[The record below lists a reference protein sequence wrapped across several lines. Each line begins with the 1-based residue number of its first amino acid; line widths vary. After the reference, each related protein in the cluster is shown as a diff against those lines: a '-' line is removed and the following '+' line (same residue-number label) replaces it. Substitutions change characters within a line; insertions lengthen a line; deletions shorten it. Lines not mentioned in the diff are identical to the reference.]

1 LEQRR
6 AEMVE
11 RVAAQAAEAAKA
23 EAKITAETEAPVR
36 TKARDGAGG
45 RLPHG
50 IYRGSTPGT
59 YRADAGRDPKSGKRR
74 RKDGFATVAEAETWR
89 ERSLAAD
96 STGELAVI
104 DFTAKLPL
112 AFGRALWDVK
122 TRLKAK
128 QSEAERRASKLAPPA
143 GSASTAS
150 AAPTQLGNS
159 PIFPSGSESASAA
172 RGNGGVQDV
181 LPCALFELPAGR
193 FEFSPELLVEM
204 ATFWIERHPKGQ
216 AGVTFSRAA
225 ELWLASKKLKKVR
238 PRTYGDCKDGIE
250 FWAGS
255 LGSRRCVDI
264 STADLEAVLA
274 KKRGEVGAL
283 RVRNLIVKVSALF
296 TWLQTIGQLAPG
308 DTNNPASG
316 VVRPMIDE
324 DVPTPFTVDEASAL
338 LSLALQTQAELGCMS
353 YVAVGLFAGARFT
366 EMTRLKWGQHIAGDE
381 ELRRYRLPATAR
393 LLATAADEDYDDD
406 EDDEEENELLLRVT
420 PDVAKKRRQ
429 RLVQMPPNLC
439 AILLEMQKRGW
450 IQPGQPL
457 LPPERKQK
465 LFRRFA
471 EANGIAWKD
480 NGLRSGFGSHYFA
493 ATGSV
498 EATVAAMGHTG
509 DAATFRNHY
518 FKLCSRKQGRRYFKL
533 GFAGLDS
540 IPVFPL
546 KVTLVDWVTAAKG
559 IQTDHDAV
567 AA

>member
-1 LEQRR
+1 LEQRI
-6 AEMVE
+6 AEMAE
-11 RVAAQAAEAAKA
+11 RVAAQAAESAKA
-23 EAKITAETEAPVR
+23 TAETEASVR

-50 IYRGSTPGT
+50 IYRGGTPCT

-122 TRLKAK
+122 TRLATKQAEAQRKA
-128 QSEAERRASKLAPPA
+128 ATLAPPA
-143 GSASTAS
+143 HSASSSSATSPQKESVLLSPSALGTAS
-150 AAPTQLGNS
+150 A
-159 PIFPSGSESASAA
+159 SAGQGAA
-172 RGNGGVQDV
+172 QDV
-181 LPCALFELPAGR
+181 LPSALFELPAGR

-264 STADLEAVLA
+264 STADLESVLA

-296 TWLQTIGQLAPG
+296 IWLQTIGQLAPG
-308 DTNNPASG
+308 DASNPASG
-316 VVRPMIDE
+316 VVRTMIDE

-353 YVAVGLFAGARFT
+353 YIAVGLFAGPRFT
-366 EMTRLKWGQHIAGDE
+366 EMTRMKWGQHIAWDE
-381 ELRRYRLPATAR
+381 ELRRYRLTDTAR
-393 LLATAADEDYDDD
+393 LLAAAVEDEDYGDDD
-406 EDDEEENELLLRVT
+406 EDDEEENELLLRVLE
-420 PDVAKKRRQ
+420 ASFRRVPALTA
-429 RLVQMPPNLC
+429 RV
-439 AILLEMQKRGW
+439 IS
-450 IQPGQPL
+450 
-457 LPPERKQK
+457 PERAAVLNMSAKIDQ
-465 LFRRFA
+465 
-471 EANGIAWKD
+471 I
-480 NGLRSGFGSHYFA
+480 SGEKG
-493 ATGSV
+493 
-498 EATVAAMGHTG
+498 
-509 DAATFRNHY
+509 
-518 FKLCSRKQGRRYFKL
+518 GRL
-533 GFAGLDS
+533 WIL
-540 IPVFPL
+540 I
-546 KVTLVDWVTAAKG
+546 
-559 IQTDHDAV
+559 
-567 AA
+567 